1 MNEYSVGVG
10 TPRMGGER
18 IVDLQTAL
26 VNDDPRFVVLTLLR
40 RSMAQKFDLQLTH
53 RGAARSVSGMAAM
66 LAHEIKN
73 PLSGIRGAAQLLEP
87 VLENNDRALA
97 KLICEETDRIRD
109 LVDQMEVFSDERP
122 LDRKP
127 VNIHVVLDR
136 VKQLTAAGMPNG
148 ITIREEYDPSLPSVL
163 GNQDQLV
170 QVFLNLAKNAAES
183 ITASGEAGEITLTT
197 AFRPGVKLTVP
208 GSNERVSLPF
218 EVCIHDTGPG
228 ISEDLRPHIFDAF
241 VTTKP
246 QGRGLGLALVA
257 KIVRDHGGV
266 VECISRER
274 GTTFRVLLPMLRQ
287 QTDEKPEPKGKT
299 TVSAKT
305 ILLADDDSAIRTVL
319 TQALNRAGYSV
330 RSTATATALWRWVS
344 EGQGDAV
351 LTDVVLPDEN
361 AFDVI
366 PRIKKLRPNL
376 PIIVMS
382 AQNTIMTAITA
393 AERGAYD
400 YLPKPFDLNALVQTV
415 GRALEQ
421 SSKPS
426 FADKGSPL
434 LRTFPSSAALRP
446 CRISTASSPASRRPI

>member
-1 MNEYSVGVG
+1 MMESAAITMAKLPPLRAIFDALPNPILVVDENDVICFANSAAEDFFQASSTVLARHKLEDTMPFSSPVLEVVNQVRQSAGVMNEYSVGVG

-26 VNDDPRFVVLTLLR
+26 VNDDPRFVVLTFLR

-136 VKQLTAAGMPNG
+136 VKQLIAAGMPNA

-183 ITASGEAGEITLTT
+183 ITTSGASGEITLTT

-287 QTDEKPEPKGKT
+287 QNEDKSESKGK
-299 TVSAKT
+299 
-305 ILLADDDSAIRTVL
+305 
-319 TQALNRAGYSV
+319 NR
-330 RSTATATALWRWVS
+330 
-344 EGQGDAV
+344 
-351 LTDVVLPDEN
+351 
-361 AFDVI
+361 
-366 PRIKKLRPNL
+366 
-376 PIIVMS
+376 
-382 AQNTIMTAITA
+382 
-393 AERGAYD
+393 
-400 YLPKPFDLNALVQTV
+400 
-415 GRALEQ
+415 
-421 SSKPS
+421 
-426 FADKGSPL
+426 
-434 LRTFPSSAALRP
+434 
-446 CRISTASSPASRRPI
+446 